1 MATTVQASPK
11 TAKTAA
17 IPVHAVWGA
26 AAGLVGGI
34 GMGIWMSVSWPMT
47 DTAMITM
54 VAGLLG
60 STDAFAGWLIHLA
73 IALFAGI
80 TFGAL
85 LGLFA
90 QRIAPAVVLGL
101 AYGAVWW
108 TVGAL
113 WIMPANMGMPVFEW
127 NDVTSSSLGAHLVFG
142 LLAGA
147 TFACIAQAMGK
158 RTDQVRG

>member
-1 MATTVQASPK
+1 MTTTLRVSPS
-11 TAKTAA
+11 TAV

-26 AAGLVGGI
+26 AAGLVGGV
-34 GMGIWMSVSWPMT
+34 GMGIWMSVSRPMT

-60 STDAFAGWLIHLA
+60 STNAFAGWLIHLS

-85 LGLFA
+85 LGQFA
-90 QRIAPAVVLGL
+90 QRLASAVVLGL

-113 WIMPANMGMPVFEW
+113 WIMPANLGMPVFEW

-142 LLAGA
+142 LLAGL
-147 TFACIAQAMGK
+147 TFSLVARTAGK
-158 RTDQVRG
+158 QTGRTTG

>member
-1 MATTVQASPK
+1 MSTTLRVSPS
-11 TAKTAA
+11 TAV

-26 AAGLVGGI
+26 AAGLVGGV
-34 GMGIWMSVSWPMT
+34 GMGIWMSVSRPMM

-60 STDAFAGWLIHLA
+60 STNAVVGWLVHLS

-85 LGLFA
+85 LGQFA
-90 QRIAPAVVLGL
+90 QRLAPAVLLGL

-113 WIMPANMGMPVFEW
+113 WIMPANLGMPVFEW

-142 LLAGA
+142 LLAGL
-147 TFACIAQAMGK
+147 TFSLVARMAGRQTG
-158 RTDQVRG
+158 RTTG

>member
-1 MATTVQASPK
+1 MTTTLRVSPS
-11 TAKTAA
+11 TAV

-26 AAGLVGGI
+26 AAGLVGGV
-34 GMGIWMSVSWPMT
+34 GMGIWMSVSRPMM

-54 VAGLLG
+54 VAELLG
-60 STDAFAGWLIHLA
+60 STNAVAGWLIHLS

-85 LGLFA
+85 LGQFA
-90 QRIAPAVVLGL
+90 QRLAPAVVLGL

-113 WIMPANMGMPVFEW
+113 WIMPANLGMPVFEW

-142 LLAGA
+142 LLAGL
-147 TFACIAQAMGK
+147 TFSLVARMAGRQTG
-158 RTDQVRG
+158 RTTG

>member
-1 MATTVQASPK
+1 MTTTLRVSPS
-11 TAKTAA
+11 TAV

-26 AAGLVGGI
+26 AAGLVGGV
-34 GMGIWMSVSWPMT
+34 GMGIWMSVSRPMT

-60 STDAFAGWLIHLA
+60 STNAFAGWLIHLS

-80 TFGAL
+80 TFGTL
-85 LGLFA
+85 LGQFT
-90 QRIAPAVVLGL
+90 QRLAPAVILGL

-113 WIMPANMGMPVFEW
+113 WIMPANLGMPVFEW

-142 LLAGA
+142 LLAGL
-147 TFACIAQAMGK
+147 TFSLVAQMAGK
-158 RTDQVRG
+158 QTGRTTG

>member
-1 MATTVQASPK
+1 MTTTLRVSPT
-11 TAKTAA
+11 TAV

-34 GMGIWMSVSWPMT
+34 GFGIWMSVSRPMM

-60 STDAFAGWLIHLA
+60 STNAVVGWLVHLV

-80 TFGAL
+80 GFGIL
-85 LGLFA
+85 LGEFA
-90 QRIAPAVVLGL
+90 QKLVPAAVLGL

-108 TVGAL
+108 VVGAL
-113 WIMPANMGMPVFEW
+113 WIMPANLHMPVFEW
-127 NDVTSSSLGAHLVFG
+127 NPVTRSSLGGHLLFG
-142 LLAGA
+142 LLMGLAYS
-147 TFACIAQAMGK
+147 CIAQMAGK
-158 RTDQVRG
+158 RTPAAR

>member
-1 MATTVQASPK
+1 MV
-11 TAKTAA
+11 TAAQVPSKTAA

-34 GMGIWMSVSWPMT
+34 GFGIWMSISRPIM

-60 STDAFAGWLIHLA
+60 STNAVVGWLIHLS

-80 TFGAL
+80 TFGVL
-85 LGLFA
+85 LGQFA
-90 QRIAPAVVLGL
+90 QRLAPTIVLGL

-108 TVGAL
+108 FLGSL

-127 NDVTSSSLGAHLVFG
+127 NDVTSSSLGGHLVFG
-142 LLAGA
+142 LLAGL
-147 TFACIAQAMGK
+147 TFSSIAQLAARRND
-158 RTDQVRG
+158 RTAA